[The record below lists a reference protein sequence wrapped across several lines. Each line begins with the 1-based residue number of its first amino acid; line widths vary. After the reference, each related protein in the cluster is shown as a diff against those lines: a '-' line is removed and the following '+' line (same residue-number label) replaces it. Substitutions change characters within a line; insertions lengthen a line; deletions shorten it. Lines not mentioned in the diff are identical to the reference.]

1 MQIEKIWPPKWGQ
14 ERRLEFID
22 FRLLWDGRLNRSDLT
37 AFFGISVPQASAD
50 LALYQQ
56 IAPKNLVY
64 DKQQKAYITS
74 AEFSPVLAST
84 DSLSFLNQVR
94 QVEARLLP
102 KEATFLGWYP
112 PAGVVRPPLRSV
124 RATVLRL
131 VLEAIRNNRVLRVF
145 YQSMNRDNPSYRNIG
160 PHAIVFDGMR
170 WHVRAYCFERQ
181 EFRDFVMA
189 RILEGET
196 VGEPNVD
203 ASKDDVWKTLVTVVL
218 TTASH
223 LTAGQKRAVA
233 LEYGMEDNRLS
244 VPTRKALLLYVLRQ
258 LPIVTT
264 DENSKHNQLQ
274 VQNRDEIQEHLASM
288 NVELTL

>member
-1 MQIEKIWPPKWGQ
+1 LHIEHIWPPKWGQ

-37 AFFGISVPQASAD
+37 AFFGISVPQASTD

-56 IAPKNLVY
+56 MAPKNLVY
-64 DKQQKAYITS
+64 DKQQKAYVAA
-74 AEFSPVLAST
+74 AEFSPVLASP

-102 KEATFLGWYP
+102 KASTFLGWYP

-124 RATVLRL
+124 PTPVLRL
-131 VLEAIRNNRVLRVF
+131 VLEAIRSNRVLRVF

-170 WHVRAYCFERQ
+170 WHVRAYCFEHQ

-189 RILEGET
+189 RILEGEKIDSPS
-196 VGEPNVD
+196 VDPN
-203 ASKDDVWKTLVTVVL
+203 KDDCWKTAVTVMVKTAPHL
-218 TTASH
+218 TT
-223 LTAGQKRAVA
+223 GQRRAIA
-233 LEYGMEDNRLS
+233 LEYGMENYRLS
-244 VPTRKALLLYVLRQ
+244 ILARKALLLYVLKQ
-258 LPIVTT
+258 LPIVTDEPST
-264 DENSKHNQLQ
+264 KYNHLQIENSG
-274 VQNRDEIQEHLASM
+274 EISQHLKDM
-288 NVELTL
+288 GVELPL

>member
-37 AFFGISVPQASAD
+37 SFFGISVPQASMD

-56 IAPKNLVY
+56 MAPQNVVY
-64 DKQQKAYITS
+64 DKKQKTYITT
-74 AEFSPVLAST
+74 ADFAPMLASA

-124 RATVLRL
+124 PVAVLRL
-131 VLEAIRNNRVLRVF
+131 VLEAIKSNCVLRVF

-170 WHVRAYCFERQ
+170 WHVRAYCYEHR

-189 RILEGET
+189 RILGGEK
-196 VGEPNVD
+196 VDESNVD
-203 ASKDDVWKTLVTVVL
+203 VEKDDCWKTPVTVVL
-218 TTASH
+218 STASH

-233 LEYGMEDNRLS
+233 LEYGMENDRLS

-258 LPIVTT
+258 LPIVTR
-264 DENSKHNQLQ
+264 DANSKHNQLQ
-274 VQNRDEIQEHLASM
+274 VENRDEIQGHLAAM

>member
-37 AFFGISVPQASAD
+37 AFFGISVPQASVD

-56 IAPKNLVY
+56 MAPQNLVY
-64 DKQQKAYITS
+64 DKQQKAYVAT
-74 AEFSPVLAST
+74 AEFSPVLASA

-112 PAGVVRPPLRSV
+112 PAGVVRPPLRGV
-124 RATVLRL
+124 PAGVLRL
-131 VLEAIRNNRVLRVF
+131 VLEAIRSNHVLRVF
-145 YQSMNRDNPSYRNIG
+145 YQSMKRDNPSYRNIG

-170 WHVRAYCFERQ
+170 WHVRAYCFEHQ

-189 RILEGET
+189 RILEGER
-196 VGEPNVD
+196 VDEPNVD
-203 ASKDDVWKTLVTVVL
+203 TAKDDGWKTQITVVL

-223 LTAGQKRAVA
+223 LTVGQKRAVA
-233 LEYGMEDNRLS
+233 LEYGMENDRLS
-244 VPTRKALLLYVLRQ
+244 IPTRKALLLYVLRQ

-264 DENSKHNQLQ
+264 DANSKHNQLQ
-274 VQNRDEIQEHLASM
+274 VENRDEIQGHLAAM
-288 NVELTL
+288 HVEIRL

>member
-1 MQIEKIWPPKWGQ
+1 LQIEQIWPPKWGQ

-37 AFFGISVPQASAD
+37 AFFGISVPQASTD

-56 IAPKNLVY
+56 MARKNVVY
-64 DKQQKAYITS
+64 DKQQKAYVATP
-74 AEFSPVLAST
+74 EFSPVLASP

-94 QVEARLLP
+94 QVEAHLLP

-124 RATVLRL
+124 PAPVLRL
-131 VLEAIRNNRVLRVF
+131 VLEAIRSNRVLRVF

-189 RILEGET
+189 RILKCEKSDDS
-196 VGEPNVD
+196 NVD
-203 ASKDDVWKTLVTVVL
+203 VSKDDCWKTIVTVML
-218 TTASH
+218 KTASH

-233 LEYGMEDNRLS
+233 LDYGMDNDRLS
-244 VPTRKALLLYVLRQ
+244 IPTRKALLLYVLKQ
-258 LPIVTT
+258 LPIVTK
-264 DENSKHNQLQ
+264 EASSKHNQLE
-274 VQNRDEIQEHLASM
+274 VENGEEIRTQLATM
-288 NVELTL
+288 DVELGL

>member
-1 MQIEKIWPPKWGQ
+1 MQSEQIWPPKWGQ

-37 AFFGISVPQASAD
+37 SFFGISVPQASMD

-56 IAPKNLVY
+56 MAPKNLVY
-64 DKQQKAYITS
+64 DKQQKAYVAS
-74 AEFSPVLAST
+74 AEFSPVLASP
-84 DSLSFLNQVR
+84 DSPSFLNQVR
-94 QVEARLLP
+94 QVEAHLLP
-102 KEATFLGWYP
+102 KDATFLGWYP
-112 PAGVVRPPLRSV
+112 PAGVVKPPLRSV
-124 RATVLRL
+124 PAPVLRL
-131 VLEAIRNNRVLRVF
+131 VLEAIRSNRVLRVF

-170 WHVRAYCFERQ
+170 WHVRAYCFEHQ

-189 RILEGET
+189 RILEGEKLDDS
-196 VGEPNVD
+196 NVD
-203 ASKDDVWKTLVTVVL
+203 ASKDDCWKTLITVIL

-233 LEYGMEDNRLS
+233 LEYGMDNYRLA

-258 LPIVTT
+258 LPIVTA
-264 DENSKHNQLQ
+264 DVSSKHNQLE
-274 VQNRDEIQEHLASM
+274 VENRVEILKHLGAM
-288 NVELTL
+288 NVELGL